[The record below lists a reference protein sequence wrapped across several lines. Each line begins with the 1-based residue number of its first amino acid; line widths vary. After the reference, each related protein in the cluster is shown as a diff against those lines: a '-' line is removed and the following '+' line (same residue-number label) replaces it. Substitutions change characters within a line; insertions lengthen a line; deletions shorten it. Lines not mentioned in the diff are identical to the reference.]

1 MPKRSL
7 QTFALTVALALL
19 AGGSPAHHRA
29 VHADGVRVAADPTQN
44 CECRA
49 YGKAYTIDEQ
59 VCLNGRMMTCAMDQ
73 NVTSWRTTG
82 RMCPQS

>member
-1 MPKRSL
+1 M
-7 QTFALTVALALL
+7 ALL
-19 AGGSPAHHRA
+19 GLVGAGSAHHRSVFA
-29 VHADGVRVAADPTQN
+29 HGERVAEDPTQK

-49 YGKAYTIDEQ
+49 FGKAYTVDEQ

-73 NVTSWRTTG
+73 NVTTWRSSG